1 MLSYNQRI
9 HHCQNPLAKKL
20 FRIMTEKETNLCVNP
35 DLTTCDEVLSIA
47 HQVGP
52 SICVLKTHVDI
63 INDFTPTFITEL
75 KQLSKQHQF
84 VIFEDRKFADIGN
97 TVKLQYE
104 QGVYHIADWAEITN
118 AHTLPGPGIIEGLK
132 KVGLPKGNA
141 LLLLAQMSSK
151 DNLFTAEYTQRTV
164 ELAKENSDFVIGFIS
179 QERITDDPQFIHFT
193 PGIKL
198 EAGSDSLGQQY
209 NTPKEAILH
218 NGTDIII
225 VGRGIFEAQNPAT
238 EAEIYRK
245 AGWQAYQERAESYLS

>member
-1 MLSYNQRI
+1 
-9 HHCQNPLAKKL
+9 
-20 FRIMTEKETNLCVNP
+20 MTEKQTNLCVNP
-35 DLTTCDEVLSIA
+35 DLTNCDQVLAIA
-47 HQVGP
+47 DQVGP

-63 INDFTPTFITEL
+63 IDDFTPAFITEL
-75 KQLSKQHQF
+75 KHLSKQHQF
-84 VIFEDRKFADIGN
+84 LIFEDRKFADIGN

-104 QGVYHIADWAEITN
+104 QGIYHIADWAEITN

-132 KVGLPKGNA
+132 IVGLPKGNA

-151 DNLFTAEYTQRTV
+151 DNLFTAEYTQKTV

-179 QERITDDPQFIHFT
+179 QERLTDDPQFIHFT

-209 NTPKEAILH
+209 NTPQHAILH

-225 VGRGIFEAQNPAT
+225 VGRGIFEAQRPAT

-245 AGWQAYQERAESYLS
+245 AGWEAYLQRT